1 MRRYIQGSV
10 GNPAAGADL
19 AEIPNYGDTFRLL
32 TLHAKFVTSAVVAN
46 RYPHFQFVSPSGAV
60 LHEAVGQTAQAASIT
75 TYYDLCGGGGAA
87 NEGSAVADNVASLT
101 LPEMWWPAGTKV
113 VTLTTAIDVG
123 DQWSDVY
130 WSALVGEEWEH
141 LRWLEQI
148 AAQLGG

>member
-1 MRRYIQGSV
+1 
-10 GNPAAGADL
+10 
-19 AEIPNYGDTFRLL
+19 
-32 TLHAKFVTSAVVAN
+32 
-46 RYPHFQFVSPSGAV
+46 
-60 LHEAVGQTAQAASIT
+60 
-75 TYYDLCGGGGAA
+75 
-87 NEGSAVADNVASLT
+87 
-101 LPEMWWPAGTKV
+101 V